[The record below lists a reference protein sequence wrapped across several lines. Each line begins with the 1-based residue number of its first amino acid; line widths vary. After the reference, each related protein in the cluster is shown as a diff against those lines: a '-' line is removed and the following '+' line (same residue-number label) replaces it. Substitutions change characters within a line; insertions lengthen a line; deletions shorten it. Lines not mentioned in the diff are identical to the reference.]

1 MGNHDPRRL
10 PARWGAEL
18 NTRLLE
24 HADRVT
30 EATARSVA
38 WLTAL
43 MVVLMVTVVVLR
55 YAFDQGAI
63 PIQEAIVYLH
73 ATVIMLGI
81 PCALRDGVHVRVDI
95 LHSRLSERARGIIDV
110 AGHLLFLV
118 PTCLLILYFS
128 IPYAR
133 NAWLVLEGSPE
144 VGGIPAVF
152 LLKTLIPVMA
162 VALLLQGLAETVRR
176 LPIILPSHF
185 GSER

>member
-1 MGNHDPRRL
+1 M
-10 PARWGAEL
+10 
-18 NTRLLE
+18 
-24 HADRVT
+24 
-30 EATARSVA
+30 A

-43 MVVLMVTVVVLR
+43 MVLLMVTVVVLR
-55 YAFDQGAI
+55 YAFDRGAI

-95 LHSRLSERARGIIDV
+95 LHSRLTERARGIIDV

-118 PTCLLILYFS
+118 PTSVLILYFS

-133 NAWLVLEGSPE
+133 SSWLVLEGSPE

-152 LLKTLIPVMA
+152 LVKTLIPVMA
-162 VALLLQGLAETVRR
+162 AALLLQGLVETLRK
-176 LPIILPSHF
+176 LPVIWPSRF
-185 GSER
+185 GGEP

>member
-1 MGNHDPRRL
+1 MPSRR
-10 PARWGAEL
+10 AGAEL
-18 NTRLLE
+18 ITRLLE

-30 EATARSVA
+30 EATARAVA

-81 PCALRDGVHVRVDI
+81 PCALRYGVHVRVDI
-95 LHSRLSERARGIIDV
+95 VYSRLSERARSLVDV
-110 AGHLLFLV
+110 VGHLLFLV
-118 PTCLLILYFS
+118 PTSLLILYFS
-128 IPYAR
+128 VPYAY

-162 VALLLQGLAETVRR
+162 ATLLLQGLAETVRG
-176 LPIILPSHF
+176 LPIILPSRF
-185 GSER
+185 GGAG